1 MRKPFAAKALS
12 LVLILPAFCVLAF
25 SDYDVQVLR
34 AQCVARCYEKYVR
47 PTERDCKGNRGCE
60 ECTKPCD
67 KDYWNGTL
75 NDQCE
80 GCQNESVC
88 GTKDCEDSHQFF
100 VELFHRGGV
109 ARSSVPSRLSAPRLI
124 CKGIE
129 MWDDYVYR
137 GYIVLKW
144 TLSVIRDLPVT
155 TTRSVH
161 YVVQQR
167 YEFENEISAWDVVG
181 MTMDNTVQVNKLT
194 PDSKYQFQVTTVL
207 PDGKTGDPAVGEWI
221 NTPSVSET
229 PSPPFD
235 LRVER
240 KRFKS
245 GNVSV
250 TIAWTPP
257 KELPCIYNLHLLTD
271 TSIADTR
278 IRIIKPLETRYTF
291 HNLTFD
297 SNYTVLMRTK
307 FYEGVTESSPARMW
321 FQTPHCLPASS
332 YNFSVCAP
340 GAPRNLTYR
349 LSLTDDAAVVSWLP
363 PFRTSPANP
372 MSSYVVLIRQEVQPA
387 MDGTIVSTQATQEV
401 VPGSQTNFSIRDLYP
416 GAVYLVSIAG
426 RTPGG
431 TGVTSTLY
439 IHTSSEDTTTVVVTS
454 PTMSAGSVSPAW
466 LSGVIPMFL
475 LLVALASWAAI
486 YSYRKHGGFFFKRKH
501 RQESPQP
508 LFPESPVFHGL
519 RHDHCFL
526 LQNRFYSETDVL
538 SDQHDEYEMDFSQ
551 LELEEVIGEGA
562 FGKVIRGKARGLPTM
577 PNTPIATVA
586 VKTLKENATG
596 VDQANLLAEIEL
608 MKQIGVNKNI
618 VSILG
623 CCTRRSPVF
632 LVVEYCPFGDL
643 KNLLRNIREQKEY
656 EENEHPLLGIKCQ
669 AINAPNMGNNDEA
682 SFAPVTVSSLVP
694 IFTPASEANPPAAGA
709 RAKDENM
716 DSGTSMDLRDVLDV
730 LPTDLLSFARQIST
744 GMEYLAS
751 KKFVHRDLA
760 ARNVLV
766 CENKVVKI
774 SDFGLTRDI
783 YENSEYRK
791 LTGGKLPVRWMSPE
805 AIFDQVYTTQS
816 DVWSFGVVLWEIVT
830 LGGSPYPGLS
840 GKELFRYLKAG
851 YRMEKPENCRQ
862 EIYDIMLDCWQDK
875 PQRRPTFTEIRERL
889 EAILGDVHPYLD
901 LNVDYD
907 QEYYQGESTSDYD
920 SCSVD
925 ESPSRVNSPRSSS
938 IEAHSNNVE
947 FVLWDSGTA
956 IADLPKPRRLT
967 TRRNTRISTDT
978 SGVEMSPTR
987 ALLPTIGSR
996 SDECDNE
1003 KWRSA
1008 LDIRDSNSH
1017 DIPPPSPHRYYS
1029 LANINA
1035 AGTPKSPSSPTKVF
1049 AFTDD
1054 EVFTKRKPGAKRKTR
1069 RKKRSKQP
1077 RRTSQSRPTA
1087 PEDSTATQVAI
1098 ETEVPDVEPP
1108 NIPEINITGSP
1119 NVPLLSPPGTS
1130 VSPCCSSCENKS
1142 PTKLPRPTG
1151 VCNIVTATSSEVI
1164 GSIYSFDNSRSTS
1177 GSGNIS

>member
-1 MRKPFAAKALS
+1 M
-12 LVLILPAFCVLAF
+12 AFGQSSFWPC
-25 SDYDVQVLR
+25 R
-34 AQCVARCYEKYVR
+34 VAV
-47 PTERDCKGNRGCE
+47 
-60 ECTKPCD
+60 
-67 KDYWNGTL
+67 
-75 NDQCE
+75 
-80 GCQNESVC
+80 
-88 GTKDCEDSHQFF
+88 
-100 VELFHRGGV
+100 
-109 ARSSVPSRLSAPRLI
+109 SSVPSQLSTPRLI
-124 CKGIE
+124 CNGRDPTY
-129 MWDDYVYR
+129 WDPTYWEYS
-137 GYIVLKW
+137 GYIILKW
-144 TLSVIRDLPVT
+144 SLSVTRDLPPA
-155 TTRSVH
+155 TRRAVY
-161 YVVQQR
+161 YVVRQR
-167 YEFENEISAWDVVG
+167 SRYLENRRWHVSDWDVVG
-181 MTMDNTVQVNKLT
+181 KAHTMDGTVHIRTLT
-194 PDSKYQFQVTTVL
+194 PGANYQFEVTAVL
-207 PDGKTGDPAVGEWI
+207 PDGKTGASVLGQWITPRPATVRPRA
-221 NTPSVSET
+221 NPPS
-229 PSPPFD
+229 D
-235 LRVER
+235 LRVEN
-240 KRFKS
+240 KRFKN

-257 KELPCIYNLHLLTD
+257 EDLPCEYSLHLLTD
-271 TSIADTR
+271 TSIADTPVR
-278 IRIIKPLETRYTF
+278 IDRPVETRYTF

-297 SNYTVLMRTK
+297 SNYTVLMRST
-307 FYEGVTESSPARMW
+307 FYEGATESRAVSMW
-321 FQTPHCLPASS
+321 FQTPHCLDVSG

-349 LSLTDDAAVVSWLP
+349 LSVTDNVAIVSWLP
-363 PFRTSPANP
+363 PFRTSRTNP
-372 MSSYVVLIRQEVQPA
+372 VSSYVVLVRQEVQPA
-387 MDGTIVSTQATQEV
+387 VDGTILSAQATQEV
-401 VPGSQTNFSIRDLYP
+401 IPGVGHTVTTVHVCEIQKGLGSLRLEVGMVGSRLLLIRPYVGKKDP
-416 GAVYLVSIAG
+416 
-426 RTPGG
+426 
-431 TGVTSTLY
+431 
-439 IHTSSEDTTTVVVTS
+439 TTTVLTS
-454 PTMSAGSVSPAW
+454 PTMIAGSSP
-466 LSGVIPMFL
+466 M
-475 LLVALASWAAI
+475 
-486 YSYRKHGGFFFKRKH
+486 
-501 RQESPQP
+501 P

-608 MKQIGVNKNI
+608 MKQIGANRNI

-669 AINAPNMGNNDEA
+669 AINSPNMGNNEEA

-694 IFTPASEANPPAAGA
+694 IYNPASEANPSAAGG
-709 RAKDENM
+709 RPKDENL

-875 PQRRPTFTEIRERL
+875 PQRRPTFTDIRERL

-901 LNVDYD
+901 LNVDHD

-920 SCSVD
+920 
-925 ESPSRVNSPRSSS
+925 RVNSPRSSS

-987 ALLPTIGSR
+987 VLLPTIGSR

-1008 LDIRDSNSH
+1008 LDIRDSSST

-1035 AGTPKSPSSPTKVF
+1035 GLPKSPSSPQKVF

-1054 EVFTKRKPGAKRKTR
+1054 EVFAKKKPGAKKKTR

-1077 RRTSQSRPTA
+1077 RRTSQSRPDATD
-1087 PEDSTATQVAI
+1087 DSTVAKMVI
-1098 ETEVPDVEPP
+1098 EIEVPDVGPP
-1108 NIPEINITGSP
+1108 SIPEINITGSP
-1119 NVPLLSPPGTS
+1119 NAPLLSPVGTS

-1142 PTKLPRPTG
+1142 PTRLPRPTG

>member
-1 MRKPFAAKALS
+1 MAHRLTNYLTGP
-12 LVLILPAFCVLAF
+12 
-25 SDYDVQVLR
+25 
-34 AQCVARCYEKYVR
+34 
-47 PTERDCKGNRGCE
+47 G
-60 ECTKPCD
+60 CTKPCD
-67 KDYWNGTL
+67 EDYWNGTFHS
-75 NDQCE
+75 QCRTKHCE
-80 GCQNESVC
+80 ESR
-88 GTKDCEDSHQFF
+88 HFF
-100 VELFHRGGV
+100 SQLYHRGEV
-109 ARSSVPSRLSAPRLI
+109 TVSSVRSHLSQPRLI
-124 CKGIE
+124 CKGILLPE
-129 MWDDYVYR
+129 DGGGYVR
-137 GYIVLKW
+137 LQW
-144 TLSVIRDLPVT
+144 NLSVPPDLPAA
-155 TTRSVH
+155 TRRAVH
-161 YVVQQR
+161 YVVRERAKDDSWQTSEWNVIGR
-167 YEFENEISAWDVVG
+167 
-181 MTMDNTVQVNKLT
+181 TMLDTAVPIKTLT
-194 PDSKYQFQVTTVL
+194 ANSTYQFEVTAVL
-207 PDGKTGDPAVGEWI
+207 PDGKTGGPALGKWI
-221 NTPSVSET
+221 TTLPANVAIGGTA
-229 PSPPFD
+229 SPPRD
-235 LRVER
+235 LRVES
-240 KRFKS
+240 KRFQN

-257 KELPCIYNLHLLTD
+257 EELPCEYNLHLLPD
-271 TSIADTR
+271 TAIADTR
-278 IRIIKPLETRYTF
+278 FRIDK
-291 HNLTFD
+291 
-297 SNYTVLMRTK
+297 MRST
-307 FYEGVTESSPARMW
+307 FYEGMRESSLARMW
-321 FQTPHCLPASS
+321 FQTPRCLDVSS

-340 GAPRNLTYR
+340 EAPRNLTYR
-349 LSLTDDAAVVSWLP
+349 LINNTAVISWLP
-363 PFRTSPANP
+363 PVKTSLTNP
-372 MSSYVVLIRQEVQPA
+372 VSSYVVLVRQEVQPA
-387 MDGTIVSTQATQEV
+387 MDGTLLSTQATQEI
-401 VPGSQTNFSIRDLYP
+401 VPGSQTNFSIHDLYP

-431 TGVTSTLY
+431 TGVTSSTLY
-439 IHTSSEDTTTVVVTS
+439 IQTIAGLSEEEPVEKPTTPVEKPTITS
-454 PTMSAGSVSPAW
+454 SVSPAW
-466 LSGVIPMFL
+466 LSGAIPVL
-475 LLVALASWAAI
+475 LLLAALTTWAARRT
-486 YSYRKHGGFFFKRKH
+486 YHKHGGSFFKRQH

-538 SDQHDEYEMDFSQ
+538 SGDHDEYEMDFSQ

-577 PNTPIATVA
+577 PNSPIATVA

-608 MKQIGVNKNI
+608 MKQIGANTNI

-669 AINAPNMGNNDEA
+669 AINASNMANNDEA

-694 IFTPASEANPPAAGA
+694 IFNPASEGNPSCAGG
-709 RAKDENM
+709 RAKDENL

-925 ESPSRVNSPRSSS
+925 ESASRVNSPRSSS

-996 SDECDNE
+996 SDECDE

-1008 LDIRDSNSH
+1008 LDIRDSNSS

-1035 AGTPKSPSSPTKVF
+1035 GLPKSPSSPTKVF

-1054 EVFTKRKPGAKRKTR
+1054 EVFARRKPGAKKKTR
-1069 RKKRSKQP
+1069 RKKRPKQP
-1077 RRTSQSRPTA
+1077 RRTSQSRSNV
-1087 PEDSTATQVAI
+1087 PEDSAATQVTI
-1098 ETEVPDVEPP
+1098 ETEVQDVATAPP
-1108 NIPEINITGSP
+1108 TVPVINITGSP
-1119 NVPLLSPPGTS
+1119 NIIPLPPQGTMNVTPS
-1130 VSPCCSSCENKS
+1130 VSPCCSSCEKS
-1142 PTKLPRPTG
+1142 PARLPRPTG

>member
-1 MRKPFAAKALS
+1 MPLVAKALS
-12 LVLILPAFCVLAF
+12 LVLILPACCILAF
-25 SDYDVQVLR
+25 SDYDLEVLR

-47 PTERDCKGNRGCE
+47 ARERDCAASRGCA
-60 ECTKPCD
+60 ECAEPCD
-67 KDYWNGTL
+67 GDPWNGTL
-75 NDQCE
+75 NGQCQE
-80 GCQNESVC
+80 CQNESVC
-88 GTKDCEDSHQFF
+88 RTKECEDSRQFF
-100 VELFHRGGV
+100 AELYHRGRV
-109 ARSSVPSRLSAPRLI
+109 AVSSVPSQLSTPRLI
-124 CKGIE
+124 CNGRDPTY
-129 MWDDYVYR
+129 WDPTYWEYS
-137 GYIVLKW
+137 GYIILKW
-144 TLSVIRDLPVT
+144 SLSVTRDLPPA
-155 TTRSVH
+155 TRRAVY
-161 YVVQQR
+161 YVVRQR
-167 YEFENEISAWDVVG
+167 ARYLENRRWHVSNWDVVG
-181 MTMDNTVQVNKLT
+181 KAHTMDGTVTIRTLT
-194 PDSKYQFQVTTVL
+194 PGANYQFEVTAVL
-207 PDGKTGDPAVGEWI
+207 PDGKTGAPVVGQWITPRPAAVRPRA
-221 NTPSVSET
+221 NPPS
-229 PSPPFD
+229 D
-235 LRVER
+235 LRVEN
-240 KRFKS
+240 KRFKN

-257 KELPCIYNLHLLTD
+257 EELPCEYSLHLLTD
-271 TSIADTR
+271 TSIADTPVR
-278 IRIIKPLETRYTF
+278 IDRPVETRYTF

-297 SNYTVLMRTK
+297 SNYTVLMRST
-307 FYEGVTESSPARMW
+307 FYEGAMESRAVSMW
-321 FQTPHCLPASS
+321 FQTPHCLDVSG

-349 LSLTDDAAVVSWLP
+349 LSVTDNVAVVSWLP
-363 PFRTSPANP
+363 PFRTSLTNP
-372 MSSYVVLIRQEVQPA
+372 VSSYVVLVRQEVQPA
-387 MDGTIVSTQATQEV
+387 VDGTILSAQATQEV
-401 VPGSQTNFSIRDLYP
+401 IPGSQTNFSIIDLNP
-416 GAVYLVSIAG
+416 GTVYLVSIAG

-431 TGVTSTLY
+431 TGATSILY
-439 IHTSSEDTTTVVVTS
+439 IQTLSEKDTTTTVLTS
-454 PTMSAGSVSPAW
+454 PTMIAGSVSPAW
-466 LSGVIPMFL
+466 LSGVIPML
-475 LLVALASWAAI
+475 LLLTALAAWAAI
-486 YSYRKHGGFFFKRKH
+486 HSYRKNGGFFRRKH
-501 RQESPQP
+501 RQESPMP

-562 FGKVIRGKARGLPTM
+562 FGKVIRGKS
-577 PNTPIATVA
+577 
-586 VKTLKENATG
+586 ENATG

-608 MKQIGVNKNI
+608 MKQIGANRNI

-669 AINAPNMGNNDEA
+669 AINSPNMGNNEEA

-694 IFTPASEANPPAAGA
+694 IYNPASEANPSAAGG
-709 RAKDENM
+709 RPKDENL

-875 PQRRPTFTEIRERL
+875 PQRRPTFTDIRERL

-901 LNVDYD
+901 LNVDHD
-907 QEYYQGESTSDYD
+907 QEYYQGNPHPIMTAAVSTNLPAELTLRDRPLSKPT
-920 SCSVD
+920 VTTL
-925 ESPSRVNSPRSSS
+925 SSS
-938 IEAHSNNVE
+938 C
-947 FVLWDSGTA
+947 G
-956 IADLPKPRRLT
+956 
-967 TRRNTRISTDT
+967 
-978 SGVEMSPTR
+978 TR
-987 ALLPTIGSR
+987 A
-996 SDECDNE
+996 
-1003 KWRSA
+1003 
-1008 LDIRDSNSH
+1008 
-1017 DIPPPSPHRYYS
+1017 
-1029 LANINA
+1029 
-1035 AGTPKSPSSPTKVF
+1035 
-1049 AFTDD
+1049 
-1054 EVFTKRKPGAKRKTR
+1054 
-1069 RKKRSKQP
+1069 
-1077 RRTSQSRPTA
+1077 RP
-1087 PEDSTATQVAI
+1087 
-1098 ETEVPDVEPP
+1098 
-1108 NIPEINITGSP
+1108 
-1119 NVPLLSPPGTS
+1119 
-1130 VSPCCSSCENKS
+1130 
-1142 PTKLPRPTG
+1142 
-1151 VCNIVTATSSEVI
+1151 
-1164 GSIYSFDNSRSTS
+1164 
-1177 GSGNIS
+1177 